1 MLVEFLVSC
10 RVLDLCADLNFS
22 TQAITDL
29 VDSLLYTAEWPEV
42 SQETRLALFR
52 LARFMISVEFGHQLQ
67 SSQQFE
73 EMKIIRFEFPDKDA
87 AMWDRMCER
96 PQDYCGVLEA
106 GLEHCIVLED
116 AWPEGWKE
124 APLFRWL
131 EESHLRMAAAL
142 QRLRQLRLMY
152 PETC

>member
-1 MLVEFLVSC
+1 MLVEVLVSC
-10 RVLDLCADLNFS
+10 RLLDLCADLNF
-22 TQAITDL
+22 TPQAIDDL
-29 VDSLLYTAEWPEV
+29 VDGLLYTAEWPEV

-52 LARFMISVEFGHQLQ
+52 VARFMISVEFRHQLQ

-73 EMKIIRFEFPDKDA
+73 EMKIIRFEFPDRDA
-87 AMWDRMCER
+87 TMWDRICER

-106 GLEHCIVLED
+106 GLEHCIVLLD
-116 AWPEGWKE
+116 AWPAGWKA
-124 APLFRWL
+124 APLFRCL

-142 QRLRQLRLMY
+142 QRLRQLRLMD